1 MSHRNIKT
9 DRAIRKALDEAGMSR
24 RDFLRYSGVGAIG
37 ASAVMGTGAMLHT
50 GEVQA
55 VDTSARIV
63 IVGSGAAGISC
74 ANRLSRQ
81 LRGADITVIDRR
93 EEHYYQPGLT
103 LVATGV
109 WERDRVV
116 DRNANFLPSGVNWIQ
131 AMVED
136 YDPDNNRVI
145 TDEGESIEYD
155 YLLVTTGLQVNYD
168 AYEGYSPDMIGS
180 NGIGCVYDNAD
191 HAARTWG
198 LIDEFTRTGG
208 KGLFIRP
215 PGAIKCAG
223 APLKVTML
231 TEDRL
236 SRRGTRDDAQ
246 LEYYA
251 PGRGLFSQPDIDEFL
266 KDHFPERGINL
277 NWDTTVKG
285 VDASAKQVVFDTPDG
300 EHTEDYDFLHLVPP
314 MSAPDS
320 LRQSPLAADEDSDFA
335 GWLEVDRHTMQH
347 QRYENVFGAGD
358 CVGTPIAKTA
368 ASVKAQVPVAV
379 NNLVSHIQGQ
389 EMTESY
395 DGYTSCPLITGIGK
409 AILVEFDYNLD
420 MVPSFPFI
428 SPYDEHW
435 VPWVMKDRLLHGA
448 YNAMMR
454 GRV

>member
-1 MSHRNIKT
+1 MSNRSIKT
-9 DRAIRKALDEAGMSR
+9 ERAIHKALTEAGLSR

-37 ASAVMGTGAMLHT
+37 ASAVMGTGALLHS
-50 GEVQA
+50 GEAQA
-55 VDTSARIV
+55 VTTNARVV
-63 IVGSGAAGISC
+63 IVGAGAAGISC
-74 ANRLSRQ
+74 ANRLNRQ

-93 EEHYYQPGLT
+93 EDHQYQPGLT

-109 WERDRVV
+109 WERDKVV
-116 DRNANFLPSGVNWIQ
+116 DRNANFLPSGVNWVK
-131 AMVED
+131 AMVKE

-145 TDEGESIEYD
+145 TDDGQTIEYD
-155 YLLVTTGLQVNYD
+155 YLMVATGLQVNYD
-168 AYEGYSPDMIGS
+168 AYEGYSRELIGDH
-180 NGIGCVYDNAD
+180 GIGCVYDNAD
-191 HAARTWG
+191 HAARTWRQ
-198 LIDEFTRTGG
+198 IDRFTQSGG

-236 SRRGTRDDAQ
+236 RRRGTRANT
-246 LEYYA
+246 EMHYFA
-251 PGRGLFSQPDIDEFL
+251 PGTGMFSQPDIDEFL
-266 KDHFPERGINL
+266 KGHFPERDINL
-277 NWDTTVKG
+277 HWHHVVKG
-285 VDASAKQVVFDTPDG
+285 IDPAAQEVVFDTPDG
-300 EHTEDYDFLHLVPP
+300 ERTEDYDFIHLVPP

-320 LRQSPLAADEDSDFA
+320 LRNSALAAGEDSNFT
-335 GWLEVDRHTMQH
+335 GWLEVDRYTMQH

-358 CVGTPIAKTA
+358 INGVPIGKTA

-379 NNLVSHIQGQ
+379 NNMVSHMQGR